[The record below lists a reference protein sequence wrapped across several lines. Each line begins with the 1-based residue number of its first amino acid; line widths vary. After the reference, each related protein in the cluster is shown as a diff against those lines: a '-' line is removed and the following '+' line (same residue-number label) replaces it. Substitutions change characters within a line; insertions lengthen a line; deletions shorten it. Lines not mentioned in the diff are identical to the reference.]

1 MSGNSVDS
9 FSMETAMK
17 RNLRLSRRSA
27 AFTLVELLVVIA
39 IIGVLVAL
47 LLPAVQAA
55 REAARRTQC
64 VNNVKQMMLGMQN
77 HESAKRAFPS
87 GGVSPWPHIEDFLTD
102 SKPGVANSNVSGT
115 PLGPDKQG
123 LSWAFQILPYLEGQG
138 LYNLKTTAQVESASV
153 SMYHCPSRRPPT
165 RYLGVGAILMDYAAA
180 VPFRTVGELGPAV
193 YNAAM
198 QPSPDG
204 GTKACG
210 AAQMWSAASGG
221 PRFQVSTDSTPDIN
235 KKTAAGNTTAGTL
248 GASYAPSMG
257 VIVRSDYCAL
267 CDDQKRRTGFYTRVS
282 FNQILDGSSNTM
294 VVCEKKLT
302 PSLYDVGD
310 WHDDKGWSDGWDPDT
325 IRTTVCIPGA
335 DDESTGS
342 AEAYKFGSA
351 HAAGMNAGFA
361 DSSVRT
367 IGYDVDVEVFNF
379 LGHRADEQSIDAG
392 TL

>member
-1 MSGNSVDS
+1 
-9 FSMETAMK
+9 MK
-17 RNLRLSRRSA
+17 RCNSHSKRSSA

-87 GGVSPWPHIEDFLTD
+87 GGISPWPRIEDFLTD
-102 SKPGVANSNVSGT
+102 SKPGVANTGTTGT
-115 PLGPDKQG
+115 PLGPDRQG

-138 LYNLKTTAQVESASV
+138 LHNLKTTAQIETATVP
-153 SMYHCPSRRPPT
+153 MYHCPSRRPPT

-180 VPFRTVGELGPAV
+180 VPFRTAGEMGQTV
-193 YNAAM
+193 YNAAL
-198 QPSPDG
+198 QPSADW
-204 GTKACG
+204 GTKACS

-235 KKTAAGNTTAGTL
+235 SKTTAGSTTAATL

-257 VIVRSDYCAL
+257 VIVRSNHCTLCAA
-267 CDDQKRRTGFYTRVS
+267 QKQQTGFYTRIS
-282 FNQILDGSSNTM
+282 FNQIVDGSSNTM

-302 PSLYDVGD
+302 PSLYDTGA

-325 IRTTVCIPGA
+325 IRTTICYPGA
-335 DDESTGS
+335 DDESTS
-342 AEAYKFGSA
+342 AAEAYKFGSA

-367 IGYDVDVEVFNF
+367 LTYDIDLELFNY
-379 LGHRADEQSIDAG
+379 LGHRADEQSIGSG